1 MPDLDDEDDR
11 GPDDD
16 CQDSGLAN
24 WREVRADRPLNERNV
39 AAYARLM
46 EAETRLYGWWEQR
59 QPTTTWVTEVL
70 GFPVQ
75 ETTDLWIAALGEK
88 VAAMGGHLELTAV
101 FDNETFTLLREPGP
115 ENHETWMGPRK

>member
-1 MPDLDDEDDR
+1 MPDLDDEEDR
-11 GPDDD
+11 CPDDD
-16 CQDSGLAN
+16 RQDSGFAN
-24 WREVRADRPLNERNV
+24 WRQVRADRPLNERHV

-59 QPTTTWVTEVL
+59 QPTTTWVTEIL
-70 GFPVQ
+70 SSPVE

-101 FDNETFTLLREPGP
+101 FDNETLTLLREPGP
-115 ENHETWMGPRK
+115 ENQET